1 MYKRQPPVTIAEL
14 RQSTNVN
21 LNSPGV
27 IQADDERA
35 RIASNQSSSATSLT
49 HGRFPSRSRSESVS
63 SAVATPSSTV
73 SREHVYAEPAVSGSE
88 TQESLPSKGGEES
101 STDIV
106 SSVKTGTPM

>member
-1 MYKRQPPVTIAEL
+1 M
-14 RQSTNVN
+14 
-21 LNSPGV
+21 

-49 HGRFPSRSRSESVS
+49 HGRFPPRSRSESVS

-73 SREHVYAEPAVSGSE
+73 SQQHVYPDPAVSGSE
-88 TQESLPSKGGEES
+88 TQESLSSKGGEES
-101 STDIV
+101 STDVV